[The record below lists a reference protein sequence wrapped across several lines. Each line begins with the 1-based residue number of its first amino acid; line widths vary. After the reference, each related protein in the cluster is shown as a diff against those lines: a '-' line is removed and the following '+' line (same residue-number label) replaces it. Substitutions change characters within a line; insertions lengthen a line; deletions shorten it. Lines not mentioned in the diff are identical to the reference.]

1 MNLSENK
8 KIIGIQQPEIKKTVG
23 ALSGA
28 ATRSLENDQKLYMDF
43 YTTYLAEK
51 NEYCL
56 LLNQLKVSCKVCQYL
71 KFLMLK

>member
-43 YTTYLAEK
+43 YTTYLGFA
-51 NEYCL
+51 N
-56 LLNQLKVSCKVCQYL
+56 
-71 KFLMLK
+71 